1 MQENTWAERAAV
13 AELAEWARDWE
24 RQTGESWAFSVAR
37 SQANKPGS
45 EERAA
50 RRAEERP
57 DAWEIANR
65 SRQPAL
71 VWQEERQDVGK
82 ALIVSLLAGA
92 ALAAWG
98 SLIVGIGAAAW
109 VVWEIATASSE

>member
-1 MQENTWAERAAV
+1 MQENTWAKRSAV
-13 AELAEWARDWE
+13 AEWAEWARNWE

-45 EERAA
+45 VERAA

-57 DAWEIANR
+57 DAWEIAHR
-65 SRQPAL
+65 AQQPL
-71 VWQEERQDVGK
+71 LIWHEERQDVGK
-82 ALIVSLLAGA
+82 ALIVSLFAGA

-98 SLIVGIGAAAW
+98 SLVVGIGAATW
-109 VVWEIATASSE
+109 VVWEIVTAPDA